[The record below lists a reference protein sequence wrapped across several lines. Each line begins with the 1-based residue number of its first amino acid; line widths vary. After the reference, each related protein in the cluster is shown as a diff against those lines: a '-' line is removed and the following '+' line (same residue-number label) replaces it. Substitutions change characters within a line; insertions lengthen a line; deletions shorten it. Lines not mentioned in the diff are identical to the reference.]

1 MNKVIVVVIVLLI
14 AVGVLGYTQGWFGL
28 SKDKEGHV
36 KGLSFDKEKFKKD
49 RDKAQKVLVDK
60 TKAAEEKLKNLTAK
74 HTEAKDDDKAK
85 LQKEIDELT
94 KTVDEMKKRHD
105 ELDEKDEA
113 KLEALQKKVQEI
125 LDEHEKAKKD

>member
-14 AVGVLGYTQGWFGL
+14 AVGVLGYTQGWFG
-28 SKDKEGHV
+28 SKG
-36 KGLSFDKEKFKKD
+36 FDKEKFKKD

-60 TKAAEEKLKNLTAK
+60 TKAAEKKIKDLTAK